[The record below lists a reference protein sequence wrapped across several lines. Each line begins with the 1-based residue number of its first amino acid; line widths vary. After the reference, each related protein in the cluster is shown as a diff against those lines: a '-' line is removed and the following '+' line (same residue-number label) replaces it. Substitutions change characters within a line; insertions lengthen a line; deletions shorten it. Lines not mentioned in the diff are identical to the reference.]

1 MSKQGIKELIEKNL
15 ALERTTL
22 SEPEAKEIL
31 ALGAVPV
38 PRFVVI
44 EDVNEVIDAA
54 EEFGY
59 PLVLK
64 VVSSDIRHKS
74 DVGGV
79 SLDIKDPS
87 ELSERLSLML
97 LHIAD
102 ESPMSL
108 IEGFILEEMLPK
120 GVEVVVG
127 AIKDDQFGVVI
138 MFGTGG
144 VTVELM
150 GDVSFRLAPVER
162 DEVLEMIKEV
172 RGFPLLEGYR
182 GDSAKDIDSV
192 VELILKVA
200 KIVEE
205 TDGLKELEINPLIVY
220 EEGVVAVDA
229 HAVLE
234 YF

>member
-1 MSKQGIKELIEKNL
+1 MSKQEIKKLIKKSLELDRKIL
-15 ALERTTL
+15 L
-22 SEPEAKEIL
+22 EPEAKKLL
-31 ALGAVPV
+31 ALGAIAV

-44 EDVNEVIDAA
+44 GDMNKVVDAA
-54 EEFGY
+54 EGFGY

-64 VVSSDIRHKS
+64 VVSPNISHKS

-79 SLDIKDPS
+79 SLDIKGPE
-87 ELSERLSLML
+87 ELSEHLSLML
-97 LHIAD
+97 LHVAD
-102 ESPMSL
+102 ESPTSV
-108 IEGFILEEMLPK
+108 IEGFLLEEMLPK
-120 GVEVVVG
+120 GVEVIVG
-127 AIKDDQFGVVI
+127 AIKDEQFGVVV

-150 GDVSFRLAPVER
+150 GDVSFRLAPVEK

-182 GDSAKDIDSV
+182 GDSAKDIGSIAD
-192 VELILKVA
+192 LILKVA
-200 KIVEE
+200 RIVEE

-234 YF
+234 

>member
-1 MSKQGIKELIEKNL
+1 MSKEDIKEFVDKSL
-15 ALERTTL
+15 ALEKTTL
-22 SEPEAKEIL
+22 SEPEAKKIL
-31 ALGAVPV
+31 ALGGIAI
-38 PRFVVI
+38 PRFKVV
-44 EDVNEVIDAA
+44 EDVNDVVDAA

-64 VVSSDIRHKS
+64 VVSSNIRHKS

-79 SLDIKDPS
+79 SLDIKDPT

-102 ESPMSL
+102 ESPMSI
-108 IEGFILEEMLPK
+108 IEGFILEEMLPG

-127 AIKDDQFGVVI
+127 AIKDVQFGVI
-138 MFGTGG
+138 MMFGTGG

-150 GDVSFRLAPVER
+150 KDVSFRLAPVKK
-162 DEVLEMIKEV
+162 DEVLEMLKEV

-182 GDSAKDIDSV
+182 GDSAKDIDAV

-200 KIVEE
+200 RIVEE

-220 EEGVVAVDA
+220 EEGVIAVDA

-234 YF
+234 

>member
-1 MSKQGIKELIEKNL
+1 MGKEEIKEFVERKR
-15 ALERTTL
+15 ALEKTTL

-31 ALGAVPV
+31 ALGGISV
-38 PRFVVI
+38 PRFMVI
-44 EDVNEVIDAA
+44 EDVNEVVDAA
-54 EEFGY
+54 EGFGY

-64 VVSSDIRHKS
+64 VVSSSIRHKS

-79 SLDIKDPS
+79 SLDIKNS
-87 ELSERLSLML
+87 AELSERLSLML

-102 ESPMSL
+102 ESPMSV
-108 IEGFILEEMLPK
+108 IEGFILEEMLPG

-127 AIKDDQFGVVI
+127 AIKDSQFGVVV

-150 GDVSFRLAPVER
+150 GDVSFRLAPTKKN
-162 DEVLEMIKEV
+162 EVLDMLKEV

-182 GDSAKDIDSV
+182 GDSAKDIDAV
-192 VELILKVA
+192 VDLILQVA
-200 KIVEE
+200 RIVEE

-234 YF
+234 

>member
-1 MSKQGIKELIEKNL
+1 MSKPEIKELIEKNL

-31 ALGAVPV
+31 ALGAIAV
-38 PRFVVI
+38 PRFVVVK
-44 EDVNEVIDAA
+44 DVNEVLDAA

-79 SLDIKDPS
+79 SLDIKDRA
-87 ELSERLSLML
+87 ELSERLSMML

-120 GVEVVVG
+120 GVEVVIG
-127 AIKDDQFGVVI
+127 AIKDARFGVVI

-144 VTVELM
+144 
-150 GDVSFRLAPVER
+150 
-162 DEVLEMIKEV
+162 
-172 RGFPLLEGYR
+172 
-182 GDSAKDIDSV
+182 
-192 VELILKVA
+192 
-200 KIVEE
+200 
-205 TDGLKELEINPLIVY
+205 
-220 EEGVVAVDA
+220 
-229 HAVLE
+229 
-234 YF
+234 